1 MKIAPEIEQLMWLA
15 AESGDPNAIA
25 DFERKFPNLRY
36 ELSKR
41 IDIVRSLKQSRK
53 LGKREGSIPRFMPRT
68 NQTFAANRLR
78 LSIAAVALC
87 ALAFGSYV
95 VTKQL
100 MASPTNQ
107 APPVVHNVF
116 PNTETV
122 RPRPEPDKNALRTA
136 PPNEEP
142 IEEGHGLTTPEDE
155 TPVVAKWQQPQTV
168 KLQHAKLAD
177 ALRAI
182 GIQCGLNIVVPPDM
196 PDLDIVVNYREMTG
210 FEMLA
215 DMGPRFGFTA
225 FDQGNGNVIVVPAR
239 ADEGGAAV
247 DSRPHPPKR
256 PEGNG
261 PSQPSER

>member
-41 IDIVRSLKQSRK
+41 IDIVRSLKQSKK
-53 LGKREGSIPRFMPRT
+53 LGKREGSIPQFMPRT
-68 NQTFAANRLR
+68 HQSIGGNRLR
-78 LSIAAVALC
+78 LSIAAVGLC

-95 VTKQL
+95 VTKEL
-100 MASPTNQ
+100 MSPPPKE
-107 APPVVHNVF
+107 APPVVHNTL
-116 PNTETV
+116 PETV
-122 RPRPEPDKNALRTA
+122 VRPNPEPDKNALRTT
-136 PPNEEP
+136 PSNVEP
-142 IEEGHGLTTPEDE
+142 IDNGHGLTPPEDE
-155 TPVVAKWQQPQTV
+155 SPAVAKWQQPQTV

-182 GIQCGLNIVVPPDM
+182 GAQCGLNIVIPPDM
-196 PDLDIVVNYREMTG
+196 PDLDIVVNYRDMTG

-225 FDQGNGNVIVVPAR
+225 FDQGDGNVIVVPAR
-239 ADEGGAAV
+239 AEEGTGPA
-247 DSRPHPPKR
+247 DGRPHPPKR